1 MNLLRYNDYI
11 ETATITFKMKPELNM
26 KRNTFISNGYT
37 VKSSAVRAAK
47 ANHPEHFASG
57 NIEIVQA
64 DAKWVY
70 VVTEEVQEN
79 TPKAAGTCKKVWL
92 MADAL
97 KEVAEAAGEKLQRK
111 KVIQACID
119 AGIAE
124 ATART
129 QFQKWF
135 KVQNTQA

>member
-1 MNLLRYNDYI
+1 M
-11 ETATITFKMKPELNM
+11 TILKQQ
-26 KRNTFISNGYT
+26 RNTFISNGYT

-57 NIEIVQA
+57 NIEIVQEA
-64 DAKWVY
+64 AKWVY
-70 VVTEEVQEN
+70 VVTGDHQEEVS
-79 TPKAAGTCKKVWL
+79 TPKSAGVCKKVWL

-111 KVIQACID
+111 KVLQACID